1 MALSDALSPVFSSLY
16 QHLDE
21 NAARHILLAHCFF
34 TSAAWQWAQTT
45 EDAKGEPKVLRYQWD
60 TC

>member
-21 NAARHILLAHCFF
+21 NAARHILLALCFLI
-34 TSAAWQWAQTT
+34 SAAWQWAQTT
-45 EDAKGEPKVLRYQWD
+45 EDATGEPKVL
-60 TC
+60 